1 MTRILICFQASVLAF
16 AMLTSCNTNAPADQ
30 SAKPSNDRLDAAAM
44 KKIVEDRNLIYDKA
58 FVAGDSTT
66 VMAHFTEDA
75 RVFPTNS
82 DQVIGKKAIA
92 PLISQ
97 FLKFGIRTFT
107 DETTR
112 VIGAG
117 DYIIEEGNYFLGGDK
132 GATIDKGK
140 YICVWEKE
148 NGEWKVCSNMW
159 NTSLPPAPEKK

>member
-1 MTRILICFQASVLAF
+1 MTRTILCLQAGMLAVIMF
-16 AMLTSCNTNAPADQ
+16 ASCNSNAPAGTT
-30 SAKPSNDRLDAAAM
+30 AKPSNDTLDVASM

-58 FVAGDSTT
+58 FVAGDSAT

-82 DQVIGKKAIA
+82 EQIIGKNAIA

-97 FLKFGIRTFT
+97 FLKFGVKAFT

-112 VIGAG
+112 VIGSG
-117 DYIIEEGNYFLGGDK
+117 EYIIEEGNYFLGGDK

-140 YICVWEKE
+140 YICVWKKE
-148 NGEWKVCSNMW
+148 SGDWKVCSNMW
-159 NTSLPPAPEKK
+159 NTSLPPVPEKK